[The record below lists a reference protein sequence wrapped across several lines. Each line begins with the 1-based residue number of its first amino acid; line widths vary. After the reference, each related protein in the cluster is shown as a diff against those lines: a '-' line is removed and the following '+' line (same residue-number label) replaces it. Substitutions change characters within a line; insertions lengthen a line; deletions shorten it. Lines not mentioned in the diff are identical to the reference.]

1 MLELIVLFFK
11 YLSIRTKSTKHTKHS
26 EKLATEARI
35 WGKDKKRDSCRIVL
49 EESEPQI
56 A

>member
-1 MLELIVLFFK
+1 MLELIVFFFK
-11 YLSIRTKSTKHTKHS
+11 LPLNQDKKTSTKHS
-26 EKLATEARI
+26 EKLAMEARI
-35 WGKDKKRDSCRIVL
+35 WRKDKKRDSCRIVL